1 MSSLLSVSSLTGR
14 SSYSPNKKGSLDKMD
29 GLDSGRRGSSLD
41 ISSQGVKN
49 FISGM
54 VTPNFKRKSSHS
66 TSSDSLRS
74 ESIENV
80 NASNNDSVRRVT
92 SKEIWYQFCYFTNHI
107 I

>member
-14 SSYSPNKKGSLDKMD
+14 SNYSPNKKGSLDKMD
-29 GLDSGRRGSSLD
+29 DLDSGRRGSSLD

-49 FISGM
+49 FITGM
-54 VTPNFKRKSSHS
+54 VTPNFKRKFTHS

-92 SKEIWYQFCYFTNHI
+92 IKEI
-107 I
+107 